1 MSYNAAV
8 KLDFQR
14 RENLKITIVG
24 YCGHEIWFVYTCP
37 GHVAAYM

>member
-1 MSYNAAV
+1 MSYNSAV

-24 YCGHEIWFVYTCP
+24 YCDTVEYTCP
-37 GHVAAYM
+37 GHVAAYV